1 MAGPACKVII
11 NNLTRAVSESLEEIL
26 KSPLVRGGIMISDR
40 RANAYL
46 QRLVDLDLG
55 LYSVESRPSAEEA
68 TIAQTS
74 DSLQK
79 VVADLVADGVFTTEV
94 WEILKPPTPAV

>member
-1 MAGPACKVII
+1 MAGPACKTII

-26 KSPLVRGGIMISDR
+26 KSPLVRGGVMISDR

-46 QRLVDLDLG
+46 QRLVDLDLA
-55 LYSVESRPSAEEA
+55 LYSVESRLSVTTAP
-68 TIAQTS
+68 TT

-79 VVADLVADGVFTTEV
+79 VVADLVADGVFTAEV
-94 WEILKPPTPAV
+94 WEILKPPTPTV